1 MEEKVLVIDFGG
13 QYSLLIVRR
22 VRELGV
28 RAELMSW
35 RSAEPERIRASG
47 CRGLILTGG
56 PRSVTEPGAPGCSPE
71 LLRLGIPVLGICYG
85 MQLMALLE
93 GGEVGP
99 AGSSGEYGGARLH
112 SRESAL
118 FSGCPGESGC
128 WMSHR
133 DRVLRAPEGFAVT
146 ASSPDCPVA
155 AMENAA
161 ARLYGVQ
168 FHPEVTHTD
177 CGRALLENFLY
188 GVCGCRGGWR
198 MSDYAGRLIERYRA
212 ELAGR
217 SVLCGLSGGVDSAV
231 AAALLE
237 RAAPGRLTCV
247 FVDHG
252 LLREGEAELVER
264 SFRGRSG
271 LHFVRVDARER
282 FLARLR
288 GVTEPE
294 AKRRAVGEEFVR
306 VFESEAE
313 RLDGADYLAQ
323 GTIYPDVVESGAGE
337 SASIKSHHNVG
348 GLPGEM
354 AFRGVVEPLR
364 ELFKDEVRALG
375 RELGL
380 PPELVERQPFPGPG
394 LSVRILGE
402 VTERRL
408 AALRRA
414 DAIFREEVERL
425 EKRPEQYFAV
435 LTGAVSV
442 GVRGDSRS
450 TGEVLALRAVTTE
463 DFMTADWSRLP
474 YELVAA
480 ASARITAELPEISR
494 VVLDVTPK
502 PPATVEWE

>member
-28 RAELMSW
+28 RAELMSR

-198 MSDYAGRLIERYRA
+198 MSDYAGRLIERCRA

-313 RLDGADYLAQ
+313 PLGGADYLAQ

-408 AALRRA
+408 ATLRRA

-425 EKRPEQYFAV
+425 ERRPEQYFAV

>member
-198 MSDYAGRLIERYRA
+198 MSDYAGRLIERCRA

-313 RLDGADYLAQ
+313 RLGGADYLAQ

>member
-28 RAELMSW
+28 RAELMSR

-313 RLDGADYLAQ
+313 RLGGADYLAQ

-425 EKRPEQYFAV
+425 ERRPEQYFAV

>member
-99 AGSSGEYGGARLH
+99 AGSSGEYGRARLH

-188 GVCGCRGGWR
+188 GVCVCRGGWR
-198 MSDYAGRLIERYRA
+198 MSDYAGRLIERCRA

-282 FLARLR
+282 FLARLQ

-313 RLDGADYLAQ
+313 RLGGADYLAQ

-425 EKRPEQYFAV
+425 ERRPEQYFAV

>member
-198 MSDYAGRLIERYRA
+198 MSDYAGRLIERCRA

-217 SVLCGLSGGVDSAV
+217 SVLCGLSGGVDSSV

-313 RLDGADYLAQ
+313 RLGGADYLAQ

>member
-198 MSDYAGRLIERYRA
+198 MSDYAGRLIERCRA

-288 GVTEPE
+288 GLTEPE

-313 RLDGADYLAQ
+313 RLGGADYLAQ

-408 AALRRA
+408 ATLRRA

-425 EKRPEQYFAV
+425 ERRPEQYFAV

>member
-28 RAELMSW
+28 RAELMSR

-198 MSDYAGRLIERYRA
+198 MSDYAGRLIERCRA
-212 ELAGR
+212 ELVGR

-313 RLDGADYLAQ
+313 RLGGADYLAQ

-425 EKRPEQYFAV
+425 ERRPEQYFAV

>member
-28 RAELMSW
+28 RAELMSR

-198 MSDYAGRLIERYRA
+198 MSDYAWRLIERYRA

-313 RLDGADYLAQ
+313 RLGGADYLAQ

-380 PPELVERQPFPGPG
+380 PPELLERQPFPGPG

-425 EKRPEQYFAV
+425 ERRPEQYFAV

>member
-198 MSDYAGRLIERYRA
+198 MSDYAGRLIERCRA

-313 RLDGADYLAQ
+313 RLGGADYLAQ

-380 PPELVERQPFPGPG
+380 PPELVERQPFPGPD

-425 EKRPEQYFAV
+425 ERRPEQYFAV

>member
-313 RLDGADYLAQ
+313 RLGGADYLAQ

-425 EKRPEQYFAV
+425 ERRPEQYFAV
-435 LTGAVSV
+435 LPGEMAF
-442 GVRGDSRS
+442 RGDSRS

>member
-198 MSDYAGRLIERYRA
+198 MSDYAGRLIERCRA

-313 RLDGADYLAQ
+313 RLGGADYLAQ

-380 PPELVERQPFPGPG
+380 PPELVERQPFPGLG

>member
-177 CGRALLENFLY
+177 CGRALLENFLN

-198 MSDYAGRLIERYRA
+198 MSDYAGRLIERCRA

-313 RLDGADYLAQ
+313 RLGGADYLAQ

-408 AALRRA
+408 ATLRRA

-425 EKRPEQYFAV
+425 ERRPEQYFAV